1 MAGIQRRMQGAV
13 IRIMQRDNAVTGRLM
28 EDGIADE
35 RPEPK
40 GMNGVSD
47 SGEDTEF
54 RSRFG
59 RSILRQDGGYYQ
71 LDFPMPHAN
80 LTRE

>member
-1 MAGIQRRMQGAV
+1 MAGIQKRMQGAV

-40 GMNGVSD
+40 GMSGVSD

-54 RSRFG
+54 RGMFG
-59 RSILRQDGGYYQ
+59 RSILRQDGGI
-71 LDFPMPHAN
+71 LPAGFPDAA
-80 LTRE
+80 R

>member
-1 MAGIQRRMQGAV
+1 
-13 IRIMQRDNAVTGRLM
+13 M

-47 SGEDTEF
+47 SVEDTEF

-59 RSILRQDGGYYQ
+59 RSILRQDGGI
-71 LDFPMPHAN
+71 LPAGFPDAA
-80 LTRE
+80 R

>member
-13 IRIMQRDNAVTGRLM
+13 IRIMQRDNAVTARLM

-59 RSILRQDGGYYQ
+59 RSILRQDGGI
-71 LDFPMPHAN
+71 LPAGFPDAA
-80 LTRE
+80 R

>member
-1 MAGIQRRMQGAV
+1 MQGAV

-47 SGEDTEF
+47 SVEDTEF

-59 RSILRQDGGYYQ
+59 RSILRQDGGI
-71 LDFPMPHAN
+71 LPAGFPDAA
-80 LTRE
+80 R